1 MRRIRRRSS
10 TRGRRSTRRARTAIR
25 CSGFRTPWHRL
36 ADGSACDL
44 DRRHL
49 MKTGIIL
56 AVLAA
61 GVCASQPALAHHPFA
76 AEYDVNKPV
85 TLTGTLARME
95 WVNPHGWI
103 YIDVKQP
110 DGTIKQWTV
119 ETSGPGQMSRRGLK
133 KTDTVDGMSLVIKG
147 YQSRKNPTLANGRTL
162 VLADGRSFYIGAVGG
177 PSDGADR

>member
-1 MRRIRRRSS
+1 
-10 TRGRRSTRRARTAIR
+10 
-25 CSGFRTPWHRL
+25 
-36 ADGSACDL
+36 
-44 DRRHL
+44 
-49 MKTGIIL
+49 MKTGIVL
-56 AVLAA
+56 ALLAA
-61 GVCASQPALAHHPFA
+61 GGLWAAQPALAHHPFA

-110 DGTIKQWTV
+110 DGTVKQWTV
-119 ETSGPGQMSRRGLK
+119 ETSGPGQMNRRGLK

-147 YQSRKNPTLANGRTL
+147 YQSRKDPTLANGRTL

-177 PSDGADR
+177 PNDGADR